1 MGAQGL
7 DRAATPDAAT
17 ARRMLDA
24 IDGRWWN
31 VYIGGPEAA
40 SHTWTPAVVAD
51 YVRHGIDRFMLT
63 YVGRQSRGPLTRA
76 QGKADAA
83 DAIKIAR
90 RFGYGDGVPLCLD
103 VEIGTYNGAPAKTVE
118 YARAWCEAVRAAG
131 MRPGIYAN
139 PVPLEA
145 MHKGKVDADFV
156 WVASWNSHGAVK
168 RDPHKIAKFPDSLW
182 PDQGERAWQYAGAY
196 GGKPCR
202 VLGLDVDINVA
213 DLGCLAPPPG
223 GGVAHHPHA
232 PKRSRA
238 LRKGDRGPVVVRLTH
253 RLSALRS
260 KQTRTAYLD
269 GARSRFDAE
278 TEAALKSFQAE
289 HGLAASGRYGRETA
303 RALLKAL
310 RRAKAQAEHHV
321 STAGT
326 AEAKPDAGTTSLPAL
341 VREYQR
347 HDALADQA
355 WQKIEAYGR
364 QRMRV
369 LARLE
374 RREADTDI
382 GKLTARLAGIEA
394 QLAML
399 VELERQEL
407 EVERRELELEHHEL
421 VLELAELEPGPEGL
435 ATATAPGAYPPMAQA
450 EETVALAPT
459 VAGAGGSNGAG
470 TIVDKP
476 RRTLSDL
483 SDAELD
489 KHIDL
494 LDSRLERSRKL
505 RVARYARVEKA
516 IARATGKPLVVVRP
530 PTDGRKPERPHH
542 GKPTK
547 PPAGEDRKPAH
558 HPARPSGIKAL
569 QRALNSFTEK
579 YLDGVPPLEVD
590 GKKGPETDKRI
601 RTVKFYLGYGG
612 AARRSTAV
620 PAPFLRRLQHPRS
633 VRHSSP
639 AMLARA
645 NSRRRK
651 QRARAKRLASGVIEG
666 TPKHIIDQI
675 VLPIAQQSGVHRTP
689 AENDAANARHGPT
702 NTGGRSDHQGP
713 PNVAWAADMSNGS
726 SPTPQMDALARNLAK
741 RFDIPWSGAGLVNA
755 THGGYRYQLIYRTNL
770 GGNHYNHVHF
780 GVRDV

>member
-1 MGAQGL
+1 
-7 DRAATPDAAT
+7 
-17 ARRMLDA
+17 
-24 IDGRWWN
+24 
-31 VYIGGPEAA
+31 
-40 SHTWTPAVVAD
+40 
-51 YVRHGIDRFMLT
+51 
-63 YVGRQSRGPLTRA
+63 
-76 QGKADAA
+76 
-83 DAIKIAR
+83 
-90 RFGYGDGVPLCLD
+90 
-103 VEIGTYNGAPAKTVE
+103 
-118 YARAWCEAVRAAG
+118 
-131 MRPGIYAN
+131 
-139 PVPLEA
+139 
-145 MHKGKVDADFV
+145 
-156 WVASWNSHGAVK
+156 
-168 RDPHKIAKFPDSLW
+168 
-182 PDQGERAWQYAGAY
+182 
-196 GGKPCR
+196 
-202 VLGLDVDINVA
+202 VA
-213 DLGCLAPPPG
+213 DLGCLAPAPG
-223 GGVAHHPHA
+223 GGVAEHPHG

-303 RALLKAL
+303 RALLKAI
-310 RRAKAQAEHHV
+310 RRAKAQAEHV
-321 STAGT
+321 ATAGT
-326 AEAKPDAGTTSLPAL
+326 EEAKPDAGTTSLPAL

-369 LARLE
+369 LGRLE

-394 QLAML
+394 QLALL

-435 ATATAPGAYPPMAQA
+435 AAATTPAAYPPVVQA
-450 EETVALAPT
+450 EEAVALAPT
-459 VAGAGGSNGAG
+459 VTGAGGSNGAG
-470 TIVDKP
+470 AIVDKP
-476 RRTLSDL
+476 PRTLSDL

-530 PTDGRKPERPHH
+530 PADGKKPERPHH

-558 HPARPSGIKAL
+558 HPARPSGVKAL

-633 VRHSSP
+633 VRHSGP

-651 QRARAKRLASGVIEG
+651 QRAQAKRLASGVIEG

-713 PNVAWAADMSNGS
+713 PTVAWAADMSNGS
-726 SPTPQMDALARNLAK
+726 SPTPQMDALARSLAK

-770 GGNHYNHVHF
+770 GGNHFNHVHF